1 MADEDKRVRR
11 SVEERVAELDA
22 KITAHK
28 DAIAKLEA
36 KKHDLLNPKPRLTK
50 AQKMKLLIDKAG
62 EKGLSPEDIAE
73 KLGITL
79 N

>member
-1 MADEDKRVRR
+1 MADEKKRVRR
-11 SVEERVAELDA
+11 SVEERVAEID
-22 KITAHK
+22 KRIGDHK
-28 DAIAKLEA
+28 DAISKLEA

-50 AQKMKLLIDKAG
+50 AQKVKMLVDKAG

-79 N
+79 D